1 MKKIIW
7 VNLIL
12 FYFFNQIISQQND
25 SLKFDLPELLVS
37 NDGTKIITAN
47 DWENK
52 RRNEVLELFEN
63 YEYGKVPANN
73 IKVKFNIK
81 KEIKNALCGK
91 AVLKEVEAVFF
102 NDSDSLEM
110 TILIFLPKLNKPVPI
125 FLGMN
130 FYGNHTIHCDTNI
143 SITDS
148 YVPNN
153 IEFCIFNNKADHLS
167 RGVRSSRWPVER
179 ILERGYGLATI
190 YYGDVDPDFDDGFQ
204 NGIHKLFYSNK
215 DKSLKDNEWGS
226 ISAWA
231 YGLSKAMDYIETDK
245 NIDKNKVIVF
255 GHSRLGKTALW
266 AGAKDQRFAMVISNN
281 SGCGGAALSKRIF
294 GEKLSDINSNFPHWF
309 CKTFHN
315 YNGKEENLPF
325 DQNMLI
331 ALIAPRP
338 IYVASA
344 EKDLWADP
352 YGEYLS
358 LYYSAPVY
366 KLYKEEVFDSIKI
379 PELNEPKLTGKFA
392 YHIRGGGHDI
402 TKYDWEQY
410 LNFADKH
417 LK

>member
-25 SLKFDLPELLVS
+25 SLKFDLPELLVA
-37 NDGTKIITAN
+37 NDGTKIKTVN
-47 DWENK
+47 DWETK

-63 YEYGKVPANN
+63 YEYGKIPESNV
-73 IKVKFNIK
+73 KVKFKIK

-91 AVLKEVEAVFF
+91 SVMKEVEAVFS
-102 NDSDSLEM
+102 NDADSLIM
-110 TILIFLPKLNKPVPI
+110 TILIYLPKLNKPVPI
-125 FLGMN
+125 FFGMN

-153 IEFCIFNNKADHLS
+153 NEFCIINNKADHLS

-204 NGIHKLFYSNK
+204 NGIHKLFYSKK
-215 DKSLKDNEWGS
+215 DQKLKDNEWGS

-231 YGLSKAMDYIETDK
+231 YGLSKAMDYFETDK
-245 NIDKNKVIVF
+245 NIDKNKVIVI

-266 AGAKDQRFAMVISNN
+266 AGAKDKRFAIVISNN

-309 CKTFHN
+309 CKAFHN

-358 LYYSAPVY
+358 MYYSAPVY
-366 KLYKEEVFDSIKI
+366 KLYKEEIFDSIKS
-379 PELNEPKLTGKFA
+379 PELNEPRLAGKFG